1 MQLFGVG
8 LRHELA
14 LHEVALVVIAPEAR
28 RERQHPVARFGPG
41 VGAEVGLQALL
52 RLHAVKIRREIVRVR
67 KVVAQQQVLVRV
79 RIGREDLIDKHPV
92 REIDID
98 VAVRLKDLGIRKIVE
113 LGKHAP
119 VAQVVPVEHGHGIAE
134 VLLIIVLTEDAA
146 AAVVRAVFA
155 VLGVILLI
163 IIAVTLEHSVA
174 DVRIRDRDPGIDIRV
189 HGLQLVEIDRNL
201 HASKLE
207 AAGISRGVGAHPVAE
222 GLALIVLND
231 VPHAP
236 RARTQRCK
244 RHKHQHT
251 AHKDLFRFHRSPH
264 KTKAP

>member
-14 LHEVALVVIAPEAR
+14 LHEVALVIVPTEAG

-52 RLHAVKIRREIVRVR
+52 RLHAVKIRREIVRIR
-67 KVVAQQQVLVRV
+67 KVVAQQQVLVRM

-119 VAQVVPVEHGHGIAE
+119 VAQVVPVEHGHGVAE
-134 VLLIIVLTEDAA
+134 ILLVVVLAEDAA

-155 VLGVILLI
+155 VLGVILL
-163 IIAVTLEHSVA
+163 VPFTLQHSVA
-174 DVRIRDRDPGIDIRV
+174 DVRIRDRHPGVDIRV

-207 AAGISRGVGAHPVAE
+207 AAGIIRGVGAHPVAE

-251 AHKDLFRFHRSPH
+251 ARKDLFRFHRSPH

>member
-1 MQLFGVG
+1 M
-8 LRHELA
+8 
-14 LHEVALVVIAPEAR
+14 VIAPEAR

-155 VLGVILLI
+155 VLGVILL
-163 IIAVTLEHSVA
+163 VPFTLEHSVA

-189 HGLQLVEIDRNL
+189 HGLQLVEIDRDL

-207 AAGISRGVGAHPVAE
+207 AAGIIRGVGAHPVAE
-222 GLALIVLND
+222 GLALVVLND

>member
-14 LHEVALVVIAPEAR
+14 LHEVALVIVPAEAG

-41 VGAEVGLQALL
+41 VGAEVGLQTLL
-52 RLHAVKIRREIVRVR
+52 RLHGIKIRREIVRIR
-67 KVVAQQQVLVRV
+67 KIMAQQQVLVRM
-79 RIGREDLIDKHPV
+79 RIDREDLINEHPV

-98 VAVRLKDLGIRKIVE
+98 VAVRLKDLGVRKIVE

-119 VAQVVPVEHGHGIAE
+119 VAQVVPVEHGHGVAE
-134 VLLIIVLTEDAA
+134 ILLVVVLAEDAA

-155 VLGVILLI
+155 VLGVILLLTR
-163 IIAVTLEHSVA
+163 ALQHSVA

-207 AAGISRGVGAHPVAE
+207 AAGIIRGVGAHPVAE

-244 RHKHQHT
+244 RHKHQHA